1 MNGDHVKRLPFALLF
16 SAVALL
22 TAPAVQ
28 AQKVELIASSWLPP
42 THAVMQDFFV
52 PWAKEIATATDNRV
66 TIRFLP
72 KPVTNPQGHFDAV
85 RDGLADI
92 TFISHSYYP
101 GRFELTKFAVM
112 PFSGDTAES
121 RSVAAWDT
129 YEKYLLKA
137 DEHRGVRL
145 LGIYAHGP
153 GMVFTRSKP
162 VRKLADFEG
171 LKIRVGG
178 GMAADVA
185 KAVGA
190 IAVAKPAPD
199 SYELLSSGV
208 VDGVF
213 FPAETLVSIKLER
226 LIKYATIFPGG
237 LYSDTHAVI
246 MNEKAFRKLSP
257 QDQQAL
263 LGLSGDHIAH
273 MAGKA
278 WDKHDIE
285 GRKALE
291 ASGAEITHA
300 DPAFVNAVRERT
312 DKFERDW
319 LAAAAAKGV
328 DGPAALVA
336 FRTELKALDT
346 H

>member
-52 PWAKEIATATDNRV
+52 PWAKEIATATANRV

-137 DEHRGVRL
+137 DKHRGVRL

-153 GMVFTRSKP
+153 GMVFTRSKA

-213 FPAETLVSIKLER
+213 FPAETLVSFKLER

-246 MNEKAFRKLSP
+246 MNEKAFQRLSP
-257 QDQQAL
+257 QSAP
-263 LGLSGDHIAH
+263 
-273 MAGKA
+273 MA
-278 WDKHDIE
+278 I
-285 GRKALE
+285 
-291 ASGAEITHA
+291 S
-300 DPAFVNAVRERT
+300 
-312 DKFERDW
+312 
-319 LAAAAAKGV
+319 
-328 DGPAALVA
+328 
-336 FRTELKALDT
+336 
-346 H
+346 